1 MQARFAR
8 RGRGDAPVRPKRPR
22 AASAEVRVPPCI
34 YFGRPVAVVAPEFRI
49 AEGPPPAAASRSD
62 FRTRRPGIFRKSGR
76 RALLD

>member
-34 YFGRPVAVVAPEFRI
+34 YFGRPEAVVAPALRI
-49 AEGPPPAAASRSD
+49 AEGQSPAAASCSD

-76 RALLD
+76 